1 MTAALKEFVAW
12 RLVVPR
18 GEGEQGAEGFDLSV
32 LGGGVSCFAAALATG
47 AKTGLRPLPRPW
59 GWVPP
64 KAGGGWEESGTNN
77 EHHFRLP
84 EMWTPKTLARVRVV
98 DR

>member
-1 MTAALKEFVAW
+1 MAPGG
-12 RLVVPR
+12 PR
-18 GEGEQGAEGFDLSV
+18 RGGQEGPEGRDVSL

-47 AKTGLRPLPRPW
+47 AKTGLRPLPHPW

-64 KAGGGWEESGTNN
+64 NAGGGWEESGTKN
-77 EHHFRLP
+77 EHHLRLP

-98 DR
+98 DG